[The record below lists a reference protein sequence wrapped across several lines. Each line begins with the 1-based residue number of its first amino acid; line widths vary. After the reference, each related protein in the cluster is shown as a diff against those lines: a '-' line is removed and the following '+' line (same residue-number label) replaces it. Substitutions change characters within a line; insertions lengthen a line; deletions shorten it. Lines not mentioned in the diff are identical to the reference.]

1 MRIIYNFL
9 VYLIIIFSPLIIIYR
24 IIEKKENPERF
35 LEKFSFFKKDRH
47 SGKLVWFHCSSV
59 GEFLSIVPL
68 IQKLEEEKNL
78 NQILVTTSTLS
89 SSRIFEK
96 FRFKKTLHQFYPL
109 DNIFIIKKFLNHWKP
124 SCVIFA
130 ESEIW
135 PNMISELKN
144 RNIKIALINARMSG
158 KSFKRW
164 ISLGYF
170 GRNIMEK
177 FDYIFPQNKESFQ
190 YFKKL
195 GVKRLKF
202 LGNLKFVDTHNQKSK
217 EIKKQ
222 YFKKKTILCSAST
235 HYNEE
240 EIFANLHIIF
250 KKKIKNL
257 LTIIIPRHVERTNEI
272 IQMLNRKELKFVKH
286 SKNKKKL
293 KDCDIYLVDSYGES
307 KSFYKISNV
316 VFLGGSLVSKGGQ
329 NPLEAL
335 RFGCNIMH
343 GNYTFNFK
351 DIYKML
357 EKEKLSLKVSNTKD
371 LEKKA
376 YSLIK
381 KKKNNSKKIKKLKI
395 MGNLILRKNF
405 EEVKKLFN
413 EIL

>member
-1 MRIIYNFL
+1 MIIVYNFL
-9 VYLIIIFSPLIIIYR
+9 VFLIIILSPLIIIYR
-24 IIEKKENPERF
+24 IIKKKENPKRF
-35 LEKFSFFKKDRH
+35 LEKFSFLKKKRNK
-47 SGKLVWFHCSSV
+47 GKLAWFHCSSV

-68 IQKLEEEKNL
+68 IQKLEKKTYV

-109 DNIFIIKKFLNHWKP
+109 DNILIIKNFLNHWKP
-124 SCVIFA
+124 SCVFFA

-135 PNMISELKN
+135 PTMISELKR
-144 RNIKIALINARMSG
+144 RNIKIVLINARMSQ

-164 ISLGYF
+164 LVLGYL
-170 GRNIMEK
+170 GQNILKK
-177 FDYIFPQNKESFQ
+177 FHYIFPQNKETFQ

-202 LGNLKFVDTHNQKSK
+202 LGNLKFINTQNQKFK

-222 YFKKKTILCSAST
+222 YFKKKNILCSAST

-240 EIFANLHIIF
+240 EIFANLHLKF

-257 LTIIIPRHVERTNEI
+257 LTIMIPRHVERTEEI
-272 IQMLNRKELKFVKH
+272 AQMLTRKKLKFVKH
-286 SKNKKKL
+286 SENKRNL
-293 KDCDIYLVDSYGES
+293 KDCDIYIVDSYGES

-316 VFLGGSLVSKGGQ
+316 VFLGGSLVPKGGQ

-335 RFGCNIMH
+335 RFGCKTLH
-343 GNYTFNFK
+343 GNNTFNFK

-357 EKEKLSLKVSNTKD
+357 EKEKLSLRVSNNKD

-381 KKKNNSKKIKKLKI
+381 NKKNNSKKIKKLKV

-405 EEVKKLFN
+405 EEIR
-413 EIL
+413 EIIL